1 MITKK
6 TLSAIV
12 YAGECML
19 KPIIEGKKLTE
30 KYDNSDIDIP
40 SDVFEFFE
48 VQSNY
53 AAYMTLIFVLDDMDF
68 GIEHSTGFL
77 MNVYN
82 DAVSM
87 CLFDK
92 ENADKYLD
100 LVYEFLTT
108 NCVPEE
114 LNKIEDETPT
124 DIRCWVRKNLF
135 PPHPLF
141 KDLFEE
147 KLFSKKQDE

>member
-1 MITKK
+1 MK
-6 TLSAIV
+6 
-12 YAGECML
+12 
-19 KPIIEGKKLTE
+19 
-30 KYDNSDIDIP
+30 
-40 SDVFEFFE
+40 
-48 VQSNY
+48 
-53 AAYMTLIFVLDDMDF
+53 
-68 GIEHSTGFL
+68 
-77 MNVYN
+77 VYN

-87 CLFDK
+87 CLFDN

-114 LNKIEDETPT
+114 LRKIEEETSP

-147 KLFSKKQDE
+147 KLFCKKQDV